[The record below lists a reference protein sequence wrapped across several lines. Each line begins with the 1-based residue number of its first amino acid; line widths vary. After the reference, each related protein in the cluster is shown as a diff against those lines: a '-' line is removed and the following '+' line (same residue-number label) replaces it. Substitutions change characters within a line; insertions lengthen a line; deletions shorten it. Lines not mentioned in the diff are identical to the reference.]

1 MSSFNK
7 AIMIGRLTREPE
19 VRTTS
24 TGRQV
29 ANFGIAVD
37 RQFKTEGGQDVDFFN
52 VSAWGKTAE
61 FVGNY
66 LTKGRLVCVEGRIQT
81 RKYQTKEGENREAFE
96 IVADNVQGLDRPRD
110 DGQGVAPARLEA
122 GAAAQA
128 APQTAA
134 GPDEFDPFA
143 EE

>member
-7 AIMIGRLTREPE
+7 AILIGRLTRDPE
-19 VRTTS
+19 MRTTA

-37 RQFKTEGGQDVDFFN
+37 RQFKSEGGQDVDFFN
-52 VSAWGKTAE
+52 VSAWGKSAE
-61 FVGNY
+61 FVANY
-66 LTKGRLVCVEGRIQT
+66 LAKGRLVCVEGRIQT
-81 RKYQTKEGENREAFE
+81 RKYQTKEGENREVTE

-110 DGQGVAPARLEA
+110 DAGQGVAPARMPVPDVA
-122 GAAAQA
+122 PAA
-128 APQTAA
+128 
-134 GPDEFDPFA
+134 DEFDPFA